1 MNYTTFK
8 SRHERQG
15 IPAFKDAEGKK
26 RFMSFE
32 RHTILVPE
40 DDTQLRDVIEGIIER
55 EKKYKLQRTIFTP
68 EEFLSLTNPDMA
80 YLEHKTKGKIPMK
93 QVYQMIDFA
102 YEKGFADPD
111 KIEVK
116 KAKIE
121 QGTKFTTNQEKEHK

>member
-40 DDTQLRDVIEGIIER
+40 DDTQLKEVLEGIMER

-68 EEFLSLTNPDMA
+68 EEFLELTNPDMA

-102 YEKGFADPD
+102 YEKGFTDPD
-111 KIEVK
+111 KIETRKSKV
-116 KAKIE
+116 E

>member
-40 DDTQLRDVIEGIIER
+40 DDTQLKEVLEGIMER

-68 EEFLSLTNPDMA
+68 EEFLELTNPDMA
-80 YLEHKTKGKIPMK
+80 YLETKKGKIPMK

-102 YEKGFADPD
+102 YEKGFTAPD
-111 KIEVK
+111 KIETRKSKV
-116 KAKIE
+116 E